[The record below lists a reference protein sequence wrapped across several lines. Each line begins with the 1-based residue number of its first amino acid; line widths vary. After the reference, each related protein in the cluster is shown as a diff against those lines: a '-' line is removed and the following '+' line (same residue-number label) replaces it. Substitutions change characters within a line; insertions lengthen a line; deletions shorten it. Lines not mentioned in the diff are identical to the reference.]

1 MGHKYLHLSTFE
13 IEGDYVGIVKKY
25 LYLITDGKR
34 VLLKLPKTLRQNFDS
49 LAKMTRIRLSGSIKL
64 NMQNSRLKLHP
75 DNISAI
81 AFHHPSGEI
90 RSCSTTNNTKQSPC
104 SPSLSSHLNAKIMIC
119 QKSGCRKRGGKKLLS
134 QLQQTL
140 QAEGLHKQVKIQTT
154 GCQKQCKQ
162 APSCILKVGK
172 NKYHQIRPGAI
183 RQKLNAEKDTFTQ
196 R

>member
-1 MGHKYLHLSTFE
+1 MGQKYLRLSSFD

-34 VLLKLPKTLRQNFDS
+34 ILIKLSKTLRQNFDLYS
-49 LAKMTRIRLSGSIKL
+49 LPKMTRIRLSGVIKL
-64 NMQNSRLKLHP
+64 NIHNSRLKLHTE
-75 DNISAI
+75 NISAI
-81 AFHHPSGEI
+81 AFPHSSGEI
-90 RSCSTTNNTKQSPC
+90 RSYPEINHTKQPPC
-104 SPSLSSHLNAKIMIC
+104 PPNAKIMIC
-119 QKSGCRKRGGKKLLS
+119 QKSGCRKRGSEKLLS

-140 QAEGLHKQVKIQTT
+140 KAEGLHQQVKIQTT

-183 RQKLNAEKDTFTQ
+183 KQKLKKDISTQ
-196 R
+196 K